1 LGLQSGNLFFCPFC
15 PLPFLLGSLLC
26 LLCPLPFLVS

>member
-1 LGLQSGNLFFCPFC
+1 LGLKSGNLRFCPFGS
-15 PLPFLLGSLLC
+15 LSFLFGSLLC

>member
-1 LGLQSGNLFFCPFC
+1 LGLKSGNLGFCPFGSLLCLLC
-15 PLPFLLGSLLC
+15 PLLC